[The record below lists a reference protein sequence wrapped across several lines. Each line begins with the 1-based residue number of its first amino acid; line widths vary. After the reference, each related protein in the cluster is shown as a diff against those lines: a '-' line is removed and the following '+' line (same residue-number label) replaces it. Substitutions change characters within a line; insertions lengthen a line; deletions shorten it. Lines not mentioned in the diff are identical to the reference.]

1 MPAVDDQTADLEA
14 QLTHPTL
21 RAFYDYWLSLP
32 ADRGLPGRRHVD
44 PWTIRALLP
53 WLFMLDV
60 EAPPPHARFRWRLA
74 GTGIV
79 SLTGRE
85 LTGKTL
91 QQALPER
98 ADTLVTHFSQV
109 VTWRRPNYHRCA
121 LPSADGGEQQ
131 PIERLTCPLAKDGQT
146 VNMLIGVICP
156 TQSETGS
163 QKSAA

>member
-1 MPAVDDQTADLEA
+1 MPAVDDKAANLEA

-32 ADRGLPGRRHVD
+32 ADRGLPGRQHVD

-60 EAPPPHARFRWRLA
+60 EVPPPDARFRWRLA

-79 SLTGRE
+79 GLTGRE

-91 QQALPER
+91 QQALPES
-98 ADTLVTHFSQV
+98 ADVLSCHFSEV
-109 VTWRRPNYHRCA
+109 VIRRRPDYHRCV
-121 LPSADGGEQQ
+121 LPTADGGDKH
-131 PIERLTCPLAKDGQT
+131 PTERLTCPLAKDGQT

-156 TQSETGS
+156 AYSETES
-163 QKSAA
+163 QQSAA

>member
-1 MPAVDDQTADLEA
+1 MPAVDDTAANLEA

-21 RAFYDYWLSLP
+21 RAFYDYWLGLP
-32 ADRGLPGRRHVD
+32 ADRGLPGRQHVD

-60 EAPPPHARFRWRLA
+60 EEPPPHARFRWRLA

-79 SLTGRE
+79 GLTGRE

-98 ADTLVTHFSQV
+98 ADRLGADFSQV
-109 VTWRRPNYHRCA
+109 VTRRRPDYHRCA
-121 LPSADGGEQQ
+121 LPSGDGSDTHA
-131 PIERLTCPLAKDGQT
+131 IERLTCPLAKNGQT

-156 TQSETGS
+156 AHSETGS
-163 QKSAA
+163 QQSAA